1 MATIYRIQ
9 AYSPSLNQT
18 QTQVDLAN
26 LIPESM
32 TLAEAN
38 TLAASFAAVKN
49 RNFDMHTCDWQ
60 PVVIQESVGMS
71 TFTGR

>member
-18 QTQVDLAN
+18 QTQIDLAN
-26 LIPESM
+26 IVNESM
-32 TLAEAN
+32 TVSEAN
-38 TLAASFAAVKN
+38 TLARSFAEVKN
-49 RNFDMHTCDWQ
+49 RNFDMHVCDWQ
-60 PVVIQESVGMS
+60 PVVIQETVGMN